1 MRDGFLNSLQIFGAG
16 MEEQVDVHVNQ
27 AGHQRGVAEINY
39 LRSRW
44 MRDGCADFGDAFA
57 LDEDFTGRDDATGFD
72 IEKARGVKDCGVSGG
87 GARLSRRVGVDGN
100 SEQ

>member
-16 MEEQVDVHVNQ
+16 MEEQVDVHV
-27 AGHQRGVAEINY
+27 NY

-57 LDEDFTGRDDATGFD
+57 LDEDFTGRDEATGFD